1 MQNNTIFNT
10 ILKNRNNHY
19 CHVLEI
25 SSSYEIEIAIESI
38 WYEFQDIATIDELKD
53 FFNTIQLYY
62 YSEEEDTEEED
73 TEEEDS
79 REEEVYDFNFD
90 EFINNNLI

>member
-19 CHVLEI
+19 VHALEV
-25 SSSYEIEIAIESI
+25 SSSYEIENAIEMI
-38 WYEFQDIATIDELKD
+38 YDEFQDIATIEELKD

-62 YSEEEDTEEED
+62 YEENEEAEQI
-73 TEEEDS
+73 EVQEN
-79 REEEVYDFNFD
+79 EEEVYDFNFD
-90 EFINNNLI
+90 EFIDNNLI